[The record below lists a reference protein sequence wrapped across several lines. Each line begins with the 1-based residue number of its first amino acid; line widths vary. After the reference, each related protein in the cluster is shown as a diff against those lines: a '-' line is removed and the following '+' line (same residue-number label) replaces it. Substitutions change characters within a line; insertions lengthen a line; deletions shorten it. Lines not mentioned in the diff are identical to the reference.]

1 MLTVRVAL
9 HALPNQVISPWLILT
24 AVMTQ
29 AHMTPYQPLIC
40 FLSTEQENVI
50 PHIPERSL
58 CSLRMTFNLSL
69 HQSTSGRERSG
80 GTRGGG
86 GGVHSHTHAHPQ
98 RAGLAC
104 WRAKKTHRT
113 GSVLFCWTLFVFESV
128 TVRN

>member
-1 MLTVRVAL
+1 MRVTL
-9 HALPNQVISPWLILT
+9 HALPNQVISPCLTLT

-69 HQSTSGRERSG
+69 HQSTSGREGSG
-80 GTRGGG
+80 GTRVWGRGGG
-86 GGVHSHTHAHPQ
+86 THSHTHAHTQ
-98 RAGLAC
+98 RTGLAC
-104 WRAKKTHRT
+104 WQAKKKSHRT

-128 TVRN
+128 TVGN